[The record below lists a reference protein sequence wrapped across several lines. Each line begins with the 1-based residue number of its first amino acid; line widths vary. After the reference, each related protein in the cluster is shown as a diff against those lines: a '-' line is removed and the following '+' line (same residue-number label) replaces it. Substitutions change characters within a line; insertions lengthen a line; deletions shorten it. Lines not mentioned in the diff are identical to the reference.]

1 MTPDTKLSESS
12 NLLGSQGGI
21 CMQADRKK
29 IERLL
34 KTARGQIDGI
44 LRMVEEDRYCMDIS
58 AQVTATEAIL
68 KKVNNE
74 VIRAHMKGCL
84 KTAILEGNGD
94 EKIDELMSVVDK
106 MSK

>member
-1 MTPDTKLSESS
+1 
-12 NLLGSQGGI
+12 
-21 CMQADRKK
+21 MQADRKK

-94 EKIDELMSVVDK
+94 EKIDDLMSVVDK